1 MCMLRR
7 QKHELMKFQT
17 RQNFDFL
24 DLKTREACS
33 MNS

>member
-1 MCMLRR
+1 MCMCGDK
-7 QKHELMKFQT
+7 KHELMKFQT